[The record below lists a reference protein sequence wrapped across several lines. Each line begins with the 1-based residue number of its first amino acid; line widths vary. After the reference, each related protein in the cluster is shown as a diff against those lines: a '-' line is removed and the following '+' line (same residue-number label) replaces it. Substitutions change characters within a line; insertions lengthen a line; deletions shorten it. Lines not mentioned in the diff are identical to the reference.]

1 MFVWFN
7 ERRCQAYKEKKP
19 RKAIQGSRIT
29 HPKFN
34 REIKISRSSVDEW
47 TNQPHIHYAKKNR
60 MILNIDEVQ
69 KKSTYLGPGD
79 DKKNDNITIHLSET
93 SIKNDKT
100 WIIVKEYTDGN
111 IILYSISDSAN
122 ILKALRK

>member
-1 MFVWFN
+1 
-7 ERRCQAYKEKKP
+7 
-19 RKAIQGSRIT
+19 
-29 HPKFN
+29 
-34 REIKISRSSVDEW
+34 
-47 TNQPHIHYAKKNR
+47 

>member
-1 MFVWFN
+1 
-7 ERRCQAYKEKKP
+7 
-19 RKAIQGSRIT
+19 
-29 HPKFN
+29 
-34 REIKISRSSVDEW
+34 
-47 TNQPHIHYAKKNR
+47 
-60 MILNIDEVQ
+60 MILNIYEVQ

-79 DKKNDNITIHLSET
+79 DKKNDNITIHLFET

-100 WIIVKEYTDGN
+100 WIIVKENTDGN